1 MHLSWEQHVMKTIA
15 SITAIVAFIAT
26 LTTSIPTLADT
37 ISFAKL
43 SDKDRALFIMD
54 ARKGIRKGVTELA
67 KQLPIQV
74 DRYTTMDAAY
84 IIGTTVIYMES
95 IDLNLWAAE
104 KGSNVET
111 MITPES
117 MSSLRFELGK
127 AIRNYIC
134 TKPDIAFM
142 VHADVVSVKYITTDT
157 DSNHLYTIEINDCA
171 EYAIQPLQVNGFTFT
186 K

>member
-1 MHLSWEQHVMKTIA
+1 MKTIV
-15 SITAIVAFIAT
+15 SITAIIAFAAA
-26 LTTSIPTLADT
+26 LTVSIPAHADT
-37 ISFAKL
+37 ISFAEL
-43 SDKDRALFIMD
+43 SDKDRALFIME
-54 ARKGIRKGVTELA
+54 ARKGMRKGMTELA
-67 KQLPIQV
+67 KQLPMQI
-74 DRYTTMDAAY
+74 DRYSTMDAAY

-95 IDLNLWAAE
+95 LDLNLWTAE

-111 MITPES
+111 MITPEF
-117 MSSLRFELGK
+117 MSSLRFEAGK

-157 DSNHLYTIEINDCA
+157 DFNHLHTIEINDCA
-171 EYAIQPLQVNGFTFT
+171 GYDVQPMQINGHTFT